1 MGSDYVWG
9 ENAIQDTLLQMI
21 MIGVDISDVQFKN
34 ELNTIFSLIIEIHLK
49 NREDLVYLDFKV
61 KKLGVD
67 GFKLIGNNILSAM
80 WLSGIMPKNPQAV
93 MDANEYRMDGKTYTF
108 DKKKKVL
115 ISAITK

>member
-9 ENAIQDTLLQMI
+9 QNPIQDTLLQMI
-21 MIGVDISDVQFKN
+21 MIGVDISDEQFKN

-61 KKLGVD
+61 KKLGVG
-67 GFKLIGNNILSAM
+67 GFKLIGNNIVSAM
-80 WLSGIMPKNPQAV
+80 WLSGMMPRNPQAV
-93 MDANEYRMDGKTYTF
+93 MDANECHIGGKTYTF
-108 DKKKKVL
+108 DKRKKVL